1 MSESDPNLLPVNE
14 FAGIELTD
22 RELLEAIYA
31 SQIRTEMLV
40 SQTINNLMPTVE
52 AFSKGGIMGL
62 MGKLR

>member
-1 MSESDPNLLPVNE
+1 MSESDTNLLPVNE
-14 FAGIELTD
+14 FTGIELTD
-22 RELLEAIYA
+22 RELLETIYA

>member
-1 MSESDPNLLPVNE
+1 MSESDTNLLPVNE
-14 FAGIELTD
+14 FTGIELTD
-22 RELLEAIYA
+22 RELLKAIYA

>member
-1 MSESDPNLLPVNE
+1 MSESDTNLLPVNE
-14 FAGIELTD
+14 FTGIELTD

-40 SQTINNLMPTVE
+40 SQTINHLMPTVE

>member
-1 MSESDPNLLPVNE
+1 MSASDTNIVPVNE

>member
-1 MSESDPNLLPVNE
+1 MSESDTNLLPVNE

>member
-1 MSESDPNLLPVNE
+1 MSESDTNLLPVNE
-14 FAGIELTD
+14 FTGIELTD
-22 RELLEAIYA
+22 REVLEAIYA

>member
-1 MSESDPNLLPVNE
+1 MSESDTNLLPVNE
-14 FAGIELTD
+14 FTGIELTD

-52 AFSKGGIMGL
+52 AFSKAGIMGL

>member
-1 MSESDPNLLPVNE
+1 MSESDTNLLPVNE
-14 FAGIELTD
+14 FTGIELTD

>member
-1 MSESDPNLLPVNE
+1 MSESDTNLVPINE